1 MKLFADERARRLGDI
16 RWEKYTWTSSN
27 VIKILKVEQEIIQSL
42 KAKIGKNKIYQ
53 NKRIKY
59 QPK

>member
-27 VIKILKVEQEIIQSL
+27 VIKILKVEQEIIQGL
-42 KAKIGKNKIYQ
+42 KAKSV
-53 NKRIKY
+53 RIKY
-59 QPK
+59 IKIK